1 MEPRRGKGK
10 GIGSCAPPPLLAC
23 FATTHSTVLVI
34 LLREVMK
41 RMKIFVSTYSTVLIM
56 LLCENTAL

>member
-10 GIGSCAPPPLLAC
+10 GIGSCAPPLLAC
-23 FATTHSTVLVI
+23 FATTRSTVLVI